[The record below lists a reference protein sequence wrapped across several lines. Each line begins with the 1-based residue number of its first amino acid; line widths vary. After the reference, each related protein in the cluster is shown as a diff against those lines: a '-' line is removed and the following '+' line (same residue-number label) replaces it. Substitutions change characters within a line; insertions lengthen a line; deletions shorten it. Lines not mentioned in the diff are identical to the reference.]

1 MHLKIIHKV
10 LVFIILFWLLGC
22 SNDYNPNLLK
32 PKAKNNFGEILFAL
46 DKKYWKDDLGQQIKS
61 SFENLVKTTP
71 LPYEKEYITDFVVP
85 NKILKNIKNN
95 NCFIFV
101 EIENYNPKKTT
112 PIIKTDLWASGQLI
126 IELKFNS
133 KNSAINY
140 FKTNSNDVKSI
151 LKDFNLKKISSNF
164 SKNNNLNLVLK
175 DFVDLNFK
183 APKGFNLN
191 KKSQNFWWW
200 SKLEIQKDQN
210 GSHEIQKGIIL
221 YETPYLNKSQFEG
234 DFIISLNDSIGKKFL
249 LGKDSSSFM
258 QTAKTDF
265 SSVIDTSFYIN
276 NKYVRLIKG
285 CWTMT
290 NDKMG
295 GPFISYSWL
304 SNNNSKVITVQG
316 YIYAP
321 NFKKS
326 KFLRTM
332 EAIIVSGIN

>member
-1 MHLKIIHKV
+1 MYIKIIHRV
-10 LVFIILFWLLGC
+10 LVFISLFWLLGC
-22 SNDYNPNLLK
+22 RSDYNPNLLK

-46 DKKYWKDDLGQQIKS
+46 DKKYWKDDLGQQIKN
-61 SFENLVKTTP
+61 SFENLIKTTP

-101 EIENYNPKKTT
+101 EIESYNPKKTT
-112 PIIKTDLWASGQLI
+112 PIIKTDLWANGQLI

-140 FKTNSNDVKSI
+140 FKTNSNEVKSI
-151 LKDFNLKKISSNF
+151 LKDFNLKKITSNF
-164 SKNNNLNLVLK
+164 PKTNNLNLVLK

-183 APKGFNLN
+183 APKGFKLN

-221 YETPYLNKSQFEG
+221 YETSYLNKNQFDG
-234 DFIISLNDSIGKKFL
+234 DFIISLNDSIGEKFL
-249 LGKDSSSFM
+249 LGKDSSSFI
-258 QTAKTDF
+258 QTVKNGF

-276 NKYVRLIKG
+276 NKYVRLLKG

-295 GPFISYSWL
+295 GPFMSYSWL
-304 SNNNSKVITVQG
+304 SGNNSKVITVQG

-326 KFLRTM
+326 KFLREI
-332 EAIIVSGIN
+332 EAIIVSGIK

>member
-1 MHLKIIHKV
+1 MYIKIIHRV
-10 LVFIILFWLLGC
+10 LVFISLFWLLGC
-22 SNDYNPNLLK
+22 RSDYNPNLLK

-46 DKKYWKDDLGQQIKS
+46 DKKYWKGDLGQQIKN

-101 EIENYNPKKTT
+101 EIENYNPQKTT
-112 PIIKTDLWASGQLI
+112 PIIKTDLWANGQLI

-140 FKTNSNDVKSI
+140 FKTNSYEVKSI
-151 LKDFNLKKISSNF
+151 LKDFNLKKITSNF
-164 SKNNNLNLVLK
+164 SNNNILNLVLK
-175 DFVDLNFK
+175 YFVDLNFK
-183 APKGFNLN
+183 APKGFKLN

-221 YETPYLNKSQFEG
+221 YETPYLNKNQFDG
-234 DFIISLNDSIGKKFL
+234 DFIIRLNDSIGKKFL
-249 LGKDSSSFM
+249 LGKDSSSFI
-258 QTAKTDF
+258 QTVKNDF
-265 SSVIDTSFYIN
+265 SSIIDTSFYIN
-276 NKYVRLIKG
+276 NKYVRLLKG

-304 SNNNSKVITVQG
+304 SGNNSKVITVQG

-326 KFLRTM
+326 KFLREL
-332 EAIIVSGIN
+332 EAIIVSGIK

>member
-1 MHLKIIHKV
+1 M
-10 LVFIILFWLLGC
+10 
-22 SNDYNPNLLK
+22 
-32 PKAKNNFGEILFAL
+32 
-46 DKKYWKDDLGQQIKS
+46 
-61 SFENLVKTTP
+61 
-71 LPYEKEYITDFVVP
+71 
-85 NKILKNIKNN
+85 
-95 NCFIFV
+95 
-101 EIENYNPKKTT
+101 
-112 PIIKTDLWASGQLI
+112 
-126 IELKFNS
+126 
-133 KNSAINY
+133 
-140 FKTNSNDVKSI
+140 
-151 LKDFNLKKISSNF
+151 
-164 SKNNNLNLVLK
+164 
-175 DFVDLNFK
+175 
-183 APKGFNLN
+183 
-191 KKSQNFWWW
+191 
-200 SKLEIQKDQN
+200 
-210 GSHEIQKGIIL
+210 
-221 YETPYLNKSQFEG
+221 
-234 DFIISLNDSIGKKFL
+234 